1 MPEYEQFENRGFN
14 FIRQLGF
21 YLILMSFALTTQ
33 SNTLFLT
40 NFLLKTQKNGQK
52 TGLKISVGWSEYE

>member
-1 MPEYEQFENRGFN
+1 MPEYEQLENRGFN

-21 YLILMSFALTTQ
+21 YLIFMSFALITQ